1 MSVSNSIQE
10 DKSMTII
17 AVVATLALG
26 VLTGCASTGN
36 HAAVAAT
43 LAPMPAI
50 SAPAQ
55 EAPKAMT
62 VAAENGYLAVAEE
75 RVYGSL
81 SLAWNKAEM
90 SAAHNLCK
98 QQMSS
103 FIGAVMRE
111 AAETPKIAGDN
122 DLQVFLKDW
131 SSTVEMQ
138 TCKNPQ
144 LTYARLWDS
153 ENNKRW
159 KEVGVD
165 GKTYEL
171 VKVTVVIGPAQIAS
185 LKAFNA
191 DLASVLKRDAITQK
205 VLKEGQDSFFKVLK
219 KVQRA
224 AQASDTATTAEAET
238 GASDEEE
245 SPQ

>member
-1 MSVSNSIQE
+1 MKITN
-10 DKSMTII
+10 M
-17 AVVATLALG
+17 LALLM
-26 VLTGCASTGN
+26 VTGLCACASTANKAGAQIASAAMPAAP
-36 HAAVAAT
+36 AAVVPAAV
-43 LAPMPAI
+43 
-50 SAPAQ
+50 
-55 EAPKAMT
+55 T
-62 VAAENGYLAVAEE
+62 VAPENGFMAIGEE
-75 RVYGSL
+75 KVYGSL
-81 SLAWNKAEM
+81 KLAWDRAELD
-90 SAAHNLCK
+90 AVHDLCK
-98 QQMSS
+98 QQLSS

-111 AAETPKIAGDN
+111 AAEKPVLNGNN

-205 VLKEGQDSFFKVLK
+205 VLKEGQDSFFKILK

>member
-1 MSVSNSIQE
+1 M
-10 DKSMTII
+10 KSAI
-17 AVVATLALG
+17 AVIMVIGLCA
-26 VLTGCASTGN
+26 CASTGN
-36 HAAVAAT
+36 KAGAQFASAAMPAAPAAVV
-43 LAPMPAI
+43 PAVV
-50 SAPAQ
+50 
-55 EAPKAMT
+55 T
-62 VAAENGYLAVAEE
+62 VAPENGYMAVAEE
-75 RVYGSL
+75 RVYSSL
-81 SLAWNKAEM
+81 SLAWSKAEL

-111 AAETPKIAGDN
+111 AAEKPVLNGNN

-159 KEVGVD
+159 KEND
-165 GKTYEL
+165 INGKTYEL

-185 LKAFNA
+185 LKAFSA
-191 DLASVLKRDAITQK
+191 DLASAMKHDAVARHVLKQ
-205 VLKEGQDSFFKVLK
+205 GQDDFFKVLK
-219 KVQRA
+219 KVQNA
-224 AQASDTATTAEAET
+224 AQASDTATVAEAET